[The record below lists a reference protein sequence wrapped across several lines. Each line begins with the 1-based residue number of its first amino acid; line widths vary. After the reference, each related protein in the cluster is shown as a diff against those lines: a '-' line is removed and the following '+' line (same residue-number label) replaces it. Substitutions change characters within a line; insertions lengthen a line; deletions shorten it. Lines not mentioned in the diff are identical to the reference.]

1 MLEEVLLVR
10 DEQADLAWGLE
21 RTART
26 ATGEPR
32 RGSELAAV
40 SLAHR
45 SRPVPPP
52 ARTDPRAAVAYEA
65 MNSVPEN
72 WIPFIAVHAGGARG
86 RSARLQ
92 RAALPH
98 PSTAGRWSPVRSRC
112 GRARTVAPDRRRAHY
127 ANEEEVPQAGSRL
140 TVAHTPPV
148 AGTFRRSSGSARAAA
163 QGAGRP

>member
-10 DEQADLAWGLE
+10 DEQATLAWGPG

-26 ATGEPR
+26 ATGGPR
-32 RGSELAAV
+32 RGSEPAAE

-45 SRPVPPP
+45 SRPDTPP

-72 WIPFIAVHAGGARG
+72 WTPFIAVHAGGERG
-86 RSARLQ
+86 RSVPLQ
-92 RAALPH
+92 RAAVPH

-112 GRARTVAPDRRRAHY
+112 SRAWTRWRRTGGGPAP
-127 ANEEEVPQAGSRL
+127 
-140 TVAHTPPV
+140 
-148 AGTFRRSSGSARAAA
+148 
-163 QGAGRP
+163 